1 MRVLTWTAELHRG
14 DDERGAVG
22 VCDGRHGNIDCRH
35 DAVHDGVPEADQ
47 KEAARVDRPEN
58 GCVRGVAEG
67 AGPGGV
73 GEGAG
78 QSREQAEAE
87 PSSRGARG

>member
-1 MRVLTWTAELHRG
+1 MRVLTRAAELHRG

-22 VCDGRHGNIDCRH
+22 VCDGRHGNIDCRL
-35 DAVHDGVPEADQ
+35 DAVHDGLPEADQ

-73 GEGAG
+73 GEGASP
-78 QSREQAEAE
+78 SRE
-87 PSSRGARG
+87 